1 MSRCRF
7 NTLPQFG
14 LFCCCCSVAVLGL
27 PCSVRAPLLIPVTH
41 GLSCLM
47 AGGILFPHQGSNPR
61 PLHWKLNF
69 SSLDHRGSP
78 WVFTFEFSVC
88 FCMCSRHC
96 LRPTHEPLAF
106 LPSLPSAPPPAC
118 SCGSCSSFW
127 ELLLA
132 AGMWFAH
139 AAEGSLP
146 GMCFL
151 Q

>member
-1 MSRCRF
+1 MSRCRC
-7 NTLPQFG
+7 NTVPQFG
-14 LFCCCCSVAVLGL
+14 LFCCCCSVVVVGL
-27 PCSVRAPLLIPVTH
+27 PCSVRAPLLIPVAH
-41 GLSCLM
+41 GLSCPM
-47 AGGILFPHQGSNPR
+47 ACGILFPQQGSNPR

-78 WVFTFEFSVC
+78 WVFTFEFSFC

-106 LPSLPSAPPPAC
+106 LPSVPSALPPAC

-132 AGMWFAH
+132 AGTWFAH

-146 GMCFL
+146 GMRFL